1 MVFKGRLNNSFPR
14 IRGGW
19 EGKKAFFIFCFF
31 VLINNDIFAPLFRRN
46 KNDEKRSASKK
57 L

>member
-31 VLINNDIFAPLFRRN
+31 VLINNDIFAPLLG
-46 KNDEKRSASKK
+46 E